1 MKKKIWIG
9 ISVVTLLAGLSVQ
22 AASDIKVLSTTKM
35 SDVEYNGK
43 VYQYVLEEEI
53 ETKNPDTEVNF
64 EDQNPVGWTL
74 KEISY
79 GDPEV
84 IEEKKTLTKEKKYK
98 DLLEKDDSKIKG
110 TITEDGITYD
120 LKDIKWSEEPNIEK
134 VEYTVDYGYL
144 TEEPKVEDT
153 YEYTYTSPVT
163 KKENTV
169 KLPFVELQQGNKE
182 WVDGFSVNVTF
193 HNIEGGTF
201 TLGKHAFDYDKDKL
215 SLTTD
220 DYVELVK
227 MLGYDTSNYRLTS
240 ATWNGAPYEGKNGKL
255 DRKAL
260 ASGQQYATSYKAL
273 YKDEVENGKLYTAT
287 VTYSAE
293 VVDEAVEPIYHI
305 TVRGYYDKNTVW
317 KNIISFVTKHKAP
330 TVAIFSFLILGVM
343 AMVIWVIGQKRR
355 DCEDKEDKEL

>member
-9 ISVVTLLAGLSVQ
+9 ISVFTLLAGLSVQ

-53 ETKNPDTEVNF
+53 ETKNSDAEVNF
-64 EDQNPVGWTL
+64 EDQKGWTL
-74 KEISY
+74 KGISY

-84 IEEKKTLTKEKKYK
+84 IEEKKTLTKEMKYK

-120 LKDIKWSEEPNIEK
+120 LKGITWSEETNIEK

-144 TEEPKVEDT
+144 TEEPKVEET

-201 TLGKHAFDYDKDKL
+201 TLGNHTFDYEDKL
-215 SLTTD
+215 SLTAN
-220 DYVELVK
+220 DYAELVR
-227 MLGYDTSNYRLTS
+227 MLGYDTANYRLTS
-240 ATWNGAPYEGKNGKL
+240 AAWSGAPYEKNGKL

-273 YKDEVENGKLYTAT
+273 YKDEVENGKIYTAT
-287 VTYSAE
+287 ATYSAE
-293 VVDEAVEPIYHI
+293 VVDEAVEPVYHI
-305 TVRGYYDKNTVW
+305 KVRGYYE
-317 KNIISFVTKHKAP
+317 KANKMIY
-330 TVAIFSFLILGVM
+330 VSVGIVVGVLL
-343 AMVIWVIGQKRR
+343 VIGILYQLTRKKKTVSNNPDDGLYR
-355 DCEDKEDKEL
+355 

>member
-1 MKKKIWIG
+1 MRKKIWIG
-9 ISVVTLLAGLSVQ
+9 ISVFTLLAGLSVQ

-53 ETKNPDTEVNF
+53 ETKNPDAEVNF

-79 GDPEV
+79 GEPEV
-84 IEEKKTLTKEKKYK
+84 IEEKKAITKERPYK
-98 DLLEKDDSKIKG
+98 DLLEKDDTKIKG

-120 LKDIKWSEEPNIEK
+120 LKDVKWSEEPNIEK

-201 TLGKHAFDYDKDKL
+201 TLGDHTFDYDKL
-215 SLTTD
+215 SLTAD
-220 DYVELVK
+220 DYAELVR
-227 MLGYDTSNYRLTS
+227 MLGYDTAKYRLTNAAWS
-240 ATWNGAPYEGKNGKL
+240 GAPYEAKNGKL
-255 DRKAL
+255 DRIAL

-273 YKDEVENGKLYTAT
+273 YKDEVENGKIYTAT
-287 VTYSAE
+287 ATYSAE
-293 VVDEAVEPIYHI
+293 VVDEAAEPVYHI
-305 TVRGYYDKNTVW
+305 KARGYYEKTNKMIYVSVG
-317 KNIISFVTKHKAP
+317 IV
-330 TVAIFSFLILGVM
+330 VGVLL
-343 AMVIWVIGQKRR
+343 VIGILYQLTRKKKTVSNNPDDGLYR
-355 DCEDKEDKEL
+355 

>member
-1 MKKKIWIG
+1 MRKNIWIG
-9 ISVVTLLAGLSVQ
+9 ISVVALLAGFSVQ
-22 AASDIKVLSTTKM
+22 AASDIKVLSTTKL

-43 VYQYVLEEEI
+43 VYQYVLEEEV
-53 ETKNPDTEVNF
+53 ETKNPDEEVNF
-64 EDQNPVGWTL
+64 EEQKGWTL

-79 GDPEV
+79 GEPEV
-84 IEEKKTLTKEKKYK
+84 IRDKKTLTKEKKYK
-98 DLLEKDDSKIKG
+98 NLLERDESRVKDS
-110 TITEDGITYD
+110 ITEDGITYD
-120 LKDIKWSEEPNIEK
+120 LQDVQWTEEPNMEK

-144 TEEPKVEDT
+144 TSEPEVEDT

-169 KLPFVELQQGNKE
+169 KLPFVELQHGERE

-273 YKDEVENGKLYTAT
+273 YKDEVENGKIYTAT
-287 VTYSAE
+287 ATYSAE
-293 VVDEAVEPIYHI
+293 VVDEAVEPVYHI
-305 TVRGYYDKNTVW
+305 KARGYYEKNTIW
-317 KNIISFVTKHKAP
+317 KNIISFVTKH
-330 TVAIFSFLILGVM
+330 TVSTVGIFSFIIIGIVILAVGLM
-343 AMVIWVIGQKRR
+343 NRR
-355 DCEDKEDKEL
+355 KGYESKEGNDE

>member
-1 MKKKIWIG
+1 MRKKILSG
-9 ISVVTLLAGLSVQ
+9 IVMITLFAGITTQ

-35 SDVEYNGK
+35 SDVQYNGK
-43 VYQYVLEEEI
+43 LYEYVLEQEI
-53 ETKNPDTEVNF
+53 ETKNSNAEVNF
-64 EDQNPVGWTL
+64 EDQKGWTL

-84 IEEKKTLTKEKKYK
+84 IEEKKMLTKEKKYK
-98 DLLEKDDSKIKG
+98 DLLEKDDTKIKG

-144 TEEPKVEDT
+144 TEEPKVEET

-169 KLPFVELQQGNKE
+169 KLPFVELQHGDKE
-182 WVDGFSVNVTF
+182 WVDGFTANVVF

-201 TLGKHAFDYDKDKL
+201 TLGNHTFDYDKDKL
-215 SLTTD
+215 SLTAD
-220 DYVELVK
+220 DYAELVR
-227 MLGYDTSNYRLTS
+227 MLGYDTTNYRLTS

-273 YKDEVENGKLYTAT
+273 YKDEVENGKIYTAT
-287 VTYSAE
+287 ATYSAE
-293 VVDEAVEPIYHI
+293 VVDEAVEPVYHI
-305 TVRGYYDKNTVW
+305 RARGYYEKENKMIYVSVG
-317 KNIISFVTKHKAP
+317 IV
-330 TVAIFSFLILGVM
+330 VGVLL
-343 AMVIWVIGQKRR
+343 VIGILYQLTRKKKTVSNNPDNGLYR
-355 DCEDKEDKEL
+355 

>member
-1 MKKKIWIG
+1 MRKKICLA
-9 ISVVTLLAGLSVQ
+9 ISLFTLLAGLSVQ

-53 ETKNPDTEVNF
+53 ETKNPDAEVNF

-79 GDPEV
+79 GNPEV

-144 TEEPKVEDT
+144 TEEPKVEET

-201 TLGKHAFDYDKDKL
+201 TLGNHTFDYNKDKL
-215 SLTTD
+215 SLTAN
-220 DYVELVK
+220 DYAELVR
-227 MLGYDTSNYRLTS
+227 MLGYDTANYRLTNAAWS
-240 ATWNGAPYEGKNGKL
+240 GAPYEAKNGKL

-273 YKDEVENGKLYTAT
+273 YKDEVENGKIYTAT
-287 VTYSAE
+287 ATYSAE
-293 VVDEAVEPIYHI
+293 VVDEAAEPVYHI

-317 KNIISFVTKHKAP
+317 KNIISFVTRHKAP
-330 TVAIFSFLILGVM
+330 TVAISSFLILGVM
-343 AMVIWVIGQKRR
+343 AMAIWVIGQKRR
-355 DCEDKEDKEL
+355 DCEDKEDKEF